1 MFVRYV
7 YFTLIL
13 IFLKQIISCPIPFN
27 IQSKCRCAIT
37 ETGRVYIYCAR
48 KQLTVIPHFEHSNI
62 IFDELVLSGNRI
74 SVVHKNAFNGLKLRK
89 LELQSNPIEIIE
101 NNAFIDLANYLE
113 EFILSTTVL
122 TSQLTSRTFLQIL
135 SELPNLKRLSLRL
148 FNLSNSLHIL
158 NHQNLVLRK
167 LTQLSLQS
175 CSIKHIN
182 HIEIFVNLFPNLER
196 LDLSENRLEYFNI
209 PLISSLKKLKVF
221 ILSKNKIRHLN
232 IHSSLSSTTL
242 NPSNSLIELD
252 LSYNGIETIDENIFE
267 LISSQLEILN
277 LRNNELL
284 TEKHLTFLIH
294 LNRLREFYLDYN
306 RLESINQ
313 FNFPLNLKILSLK
326 NNYLNQIDLSIL
338 TRLEYL
344 EKLFLSSNKLT
355 KLSLKSKHI
364 FSSLEILELDRN
376 HLSSILSLNA
386 PKLKQLNLDGNYLGR
401 KFDKKIFS
409 NLLSLEKLHLR
420 DNQIEF
426 IDNNAFHNTRL
437 QILDLRNN
445 SLKTFPLLT
454 KLNETL
460 QILSLRR
467 NQICTIDQRFLN
479 FYLNL
484 HTLELDQ
491 NPLHCDCR
499 MKRDFRQIKI
509 TGQCQSP
516 PERRNININE
526 LPNEQLACSMITI
539 PQCSYLTRT
548 IIDSEADATTTTAT
562 TATTTTTITTIVKT
576 TVIDIVEEL
585 VDNIEQL
592 VDNIN
597 ERQNSF
603 TTTITTTTTATT
615 TINNFSFESVRI
627 ADLTVTQNIDK
638 SKLLVQWQLLPS
650 IIDESSNDEYRRAYL
665 KHHDINGFKISSNFP
680 IYKMS
685 ELLDIL
691 QRNYTLEYIQQGE
704 ICLYLL
710 HKISYEKFCKQL
722 QLTSTQTLKSSLI
735 IDPNQQL
742 QQQQSWYMNEPTKS
756 IFLGSMFGI
765 LFVLIILTSIILI
778 VSRCPYLLLCH
789 SRPSK
794 YHQNNDSKSESLL
807 VRPTPTNTIPWP
819 IQSQQHFY
827 PRQHSHHQLR
837 PVSYQASLSTQCT
850 CPTHYHSSGSS
861 STDAGSTSTHGH
873 NYHIYQEIINDDLN
887 AANTS
892 NNYRAC
898 RPLKIDTNSPLTSL
912 STNTTM
918 NSEQCQLCSL
928 SVLV

>member
-1 MFVRYV
+1 MFIQYV
-7 YFTLIL
+7 YHTLIL

-48 KQLTVIPHFEHSNI
+48 KQLTVIPHFDNSNI

-74 SVVHKNAFNGLKLRK
+74 SIVHKNAFNGLKLRK

-101 NNAFIDLANYLE
+101 NKAFIDLANYLE
-113 EFILSTTVL
+113 EFILSTTIT
-122 TSQLTSRTFLQIL
+122 TSQLTSHTFLQIL

-148 FNLSNSLHIL
+148 FNLSNPL
-158 NHQNLVLRK
+158 NIYNYHNLILRK

-175 CSIKHIN
+175 CSIKQIN
-182 HIEIFVNLFPNLER
+182 DIEIFSNLFPNLER

-209 PLISSLKKLKVF
+209 PLISSLKKLKIL

-232 IHSSLSSTTL
+232 IHPLLSTTTF

-313 FNFPLNLKILSLK
+313 LNFPLNLKILSLK

-355 KLSLKSKHI
+355 KLSLKYKHI
-364 FSSLEILELDRN
+364 FPSLEVLELDRN

-386 PKLKQLNLDGNYLGR
+386 PKLKQLNLDGNHLGR
-401 KFDKKIFS
+401 KIDKKIFS
-409 NLLSLEKLHLR
+409 NLPSLEKLHLR
-420 DNQIEF
+420 DNHIEF

-437 QILDLRNN
+437 QILDLKNN
-445 SLKTFPLLT
+445 SLKTFPLIT

-467 NQICTIDQRFLN
+467 NQICTIDQHLIN
-479 FYLNL
+479 FYQNL

-499 MKRDFRQIKI
+499 LKRDFKQIKI

-516 PERRNININE
+516 PERRNINLNE
-526 LPNEQLACSMITI
+526 LPNEQFACSMMTT
-539 PQCSYLTRT
+539 PQCSYLTKL
-548 IIDSEADATTTTAT
+548 IIDSDTDTTTIVTAT
-562 TATTTTTITTIVKT
+562 ATATATATTTTKTTIVTT
-576 TVIDIVEEL
+576 TVMDIIEEL
-585 VDNIEQL
+585 VDNIDEQ
-592 VDNIN
+592 
-597 ERQNSF
+597 QNSF
-603 TTTITTTTTATT
+603 TTITTT
-615 TINNFSFESVRI
+615 IDNFSFEYIRI
-627 ADLTVTQNIDK
+627 GDLTIIPNIDK
-638 SKLLVQWQLLPS
+638 SKLLIQWQLLPS
-650 IIDESSNDEYRRAYL
+650 IIDENSNDEYRRVYL
-665 KHHDINGFKISSNFP
+665 KDRDISGFKISSNFP

-691 QRNYTLEYIQQGE
+691 QRNYTLDYIQQGE

-710 HKISYEKFCKQL
+710 YKINYEKFCKQL
-722 QLTSTQTLKSSLI
+722 QLTSTQTLKSSFI
-735 IDPNQQL
+735 IDPNQQ
-742 QQQQSWYMNEPTKS
+742 QQQQEQSWYMNEPTKS
-756 IFLGSMFGI
+756 IFVGSMFGI
-765 LFVLIILTSIILI
+765 LFILILLTSIILMI
-778 VSRCPYLLLCH
+778 SRCSYLSFCH
-789 SRPSK
+789 SRSSK

-819 IQSQQHFY
+819 MQSQQHFY
-827 PRQHSHHQLR
+827 PPPPHHQLR
-837 PVSYQASLSTQCT
+837 PVSYQTSISTQCT

-861 STDAGSTSTHGH
+861 STDAGSSCTHGQ

-887 AANTS
+887 TTNIS
-892 NNYRAC
+892 NNHRTC
-898 RPLKIDTNSPLTSL
+898 RPLKIDTNSPLTS